1 MLLITASA
9 DQSVKLWNVQTGAQL
24 FTFNFNSPAR
34 SVDFSV
40 GDKLAVITTD
50 PFMGV
55 TSAINVKSIAEDP
68 SQRKLVYVM
77 GLMVHITF
85 HCVVDLIFFFFF
97 VESGESV
104 LTITGPTGRINRA
117 VWGSLNK
124 TIISAG
130 EDSVVRI
137 WDSEV
142 TG

>member
-1 MLLITASA
+1 MQLITASA

-24 FTFNFNSPAR
+24 YTFSFNSPAR

-55 TSAINVKSIAEDP
+55 TSAINVKRIADDP
-68 SQRKLVYVM
+68 SQRKSVNVERDH
-77 GLMVHITF
+77 V
-85 HCVVDLIFFFFF
+85 IFFVMLLNDVFFF
-97 VESGESV
+97 LLESGESV
-104 LTITGPTGRINRA
+104 LTITGPAGRINRA
-117 VWGSLNK
+117 VWGPLNR

-130 EDSVVRI
+130 EDCVVRI

-142 TG
+142 TR

>member
-1 MLLITASA
+1 MQLITASA

-24 FTFNFNSPAR
+24 YTFSFNSPAR

-55 TSAINVKSIAEDP
+55 TSAINVKSIADDP

-77 GLMVHITF
+77 GLMAHITF
-85 HCVVDLIFFFFF
+85 HCVVDLMLFFF